1 MDPMVAPSWSFSI
14 SISPSNEYLGFT
26 YFRND
31 WFDLLAVHGPLESR
45 PHHHRL
51 KESFHGGS
59 VLYWLALVLPGVCS
73 ASKEPVWVSCWRT
86 SLASCRQS

>member
-14 SISPSNEYLGFT
+14 SISPSNDYLGFT

-31 WFDLLAVHGPLESR
+31 WFDLLAVQWTLKSR
-45 PHHHRL
+45 SHHHRS

-59 VLYWLALVLPGVCS
+59 PPFERFISLWVC
-73 ASKEPVWVSCWRT
+73 V
-86 SLASCRQS
+86 SLAWTGVA